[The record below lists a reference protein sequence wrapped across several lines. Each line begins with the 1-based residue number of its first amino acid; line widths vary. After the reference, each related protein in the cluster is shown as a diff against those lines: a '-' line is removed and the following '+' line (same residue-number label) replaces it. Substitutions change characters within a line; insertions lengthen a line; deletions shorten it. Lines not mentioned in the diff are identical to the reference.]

1 MAFTLDRSR
10 LKSHF
15 SICVPTLLYVVQAT
29 GEVVL
34 LSDPAGYFSLH
45 KRKGKLPAGALVSL
59 GPPEG
64 TPVVAFVTGPGL
76 GW

>member
-1 MAFTLDRSR
+1 M
-10 LKSHF
+10 
-15 SICVPTLLYVVQAT
+15 VQAT